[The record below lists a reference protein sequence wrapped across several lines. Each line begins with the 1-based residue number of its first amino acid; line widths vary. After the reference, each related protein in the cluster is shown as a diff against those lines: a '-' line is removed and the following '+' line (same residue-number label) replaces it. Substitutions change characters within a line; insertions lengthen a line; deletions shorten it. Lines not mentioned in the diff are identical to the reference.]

1 MPEVLILHGYSAKN
15 RGDGLLV
22 EEALQLIHDSLGEGV
37 NVTLCASHP
46 SSFGHLR
53 DVKIVDS
60 GLRRRGYD
68 LGYIRTLGAIRRF
81 DLVVGVG
88 GGYMRAGYPLEF
100 IKTTL
105 IHGPQLLAAA
115 FRGKSVVYLPQSIG
129 PLRYGTRVV
138 ANRALRRLEA
148 VMVRDDKSF
157 DELQGSGI
165 MRIPDVAALS
175 VGRPDWL
182 PTPNP
187 IPVLSVRELRGK
199 IPSPVREL
207 ARLLSDF
214 DGYVQSSTSGN
225 DDESAMFTLRPARVL
240 TNAEFS
246 DAQKET
252 RVVVAMRLHGALMAL
267 RAGHF
272 VIHLA
277 YERKG
282 FGAFGDLGLEEFV
295 HNTRSF
301 NPELV
306 AHQVKALL
314 TDTEARERYA
324 DLVQATVDKRDISRN
339 QILMTLENAVDSGEV
354 LESRP

>member
-1 MPEVLILHGYSAKN
+1 MPDVLILHGYSAKN

-22 EEALQLIHDSLGEGV
+22 EEALELIRASLGQRV
-37 NVTLCASHP
+37 NITLCASHP
-46 SSFGHLR
+46 TSFGHLK

-60 GLRRRGYD
+60 GLHGRGYD
-68 LGYIRTLGAIRRF
+68 FEYLRTLGAINKF
-81 DLVVGVG
+81 NLVVGVG

-100 IKTTL
+100 IKTAL

-129 PLRYGTRVV
+129 PLRYGTRAV
-138 ANRALRRLEA
+138 ANSALRRLEA

-157 DELQGSGI
+157 GELRGAGI

-175 VGRPDWL
+175 VVGPDWL
-182 PTPNP
+182 PKPNAT
-187 IPVLSVRELRGK
+187 PVLSVRGLRGK
-199 IPSPVREL
+199 VPGPVREL
-207 ARLLSDF
+207 ARLFSDF

-225 DDESAMFTLRPARVL
+225 DDESAMLALRPARVL
-240 TNAEFS
+240 TNTEFS
-246 DAQKET
+246 DATKEP

-282 FGAFGDLGLEEFV
+282 FGAFGDLGLEDFV

-301 NPELV
+301 NPEFV
-306 AHQVKALL
+306 AHQVQTLL
-314 TDTEARERYA
+314 TDIEARQRYA
-324 DLVQATVDKRDISRN
+324 ELIQTTVAKRGFSRN
-339 QILMTLENAVDSGEV
+339 QILMTLERAVDGEG
-354 LESRP
+354 LRG